1 MTSTRIDSVT
11 VADGAFDLDVW
22 LPETGHGP
30 GLLLIPEIF
39 GVGSYIKAVGERLAA
54 IGYVV
59 AAPEVFWRIER
70 HFATE
75 HDQAGLETAIAM
87 IGKFDFEKGV
97 ADLEAA
103 YERLGEMPEVT
114 APRGVIGFCFGGRM
128 AYALAS
134 RVDPAVVVSY
144 YGSGIAPALGE
155 AAGIHCPIQFHFGE
169 SDPYIPNEEVAAI
182 TSAMEGK
189 DNAEVHVQAGAGHAF
204 DNHEAAMFHHP
215 DAAKAAW
222 SLTTGFLERHLPT
235 S

>member
-1 MTSTRIDSVT
+1 MTSTRTDHVT
-11 VADGAFDLDVW
+11 VADGTFDLYVW
-22 LPETGHGP
+22 VPDAGDGP

-39 GVGSYIKAVGERLAA
+39 GVGKYIKAVGERLADL
-54 IGYVV
+54 GYVV

-70 HFATE
+70 NFATE
-75 HDQAGLETAIAM
+75 HDEEGLGAAMAM
-87 IGKFDFEKGV
+87 IGRFDFPNGV
-97 ADLEAA
+97 ADLTAA
-103 YERLGEMPEVT
+103 YARLGELPEVT
-114 APRGVIGFCFGGRM
+114 GGRGVIGFCFGGRM

-182 TSAMEGK
+182 QKTMAGK
-189 DNAEVHVQAGAGHAF
+189 ANAEVHVQAGAGHAF

-215 DAAKAAW
+215 EAAEAAW
-222 SLTTGFLERHLPT
+222 ALTTGFLEKHLPT